1 MAERRLTTREVL
13 RSVDNSLH
21 TRWDRVRKRLLFILQ
36 STIGAGV
43 AYVVADQVFGHHQPF
58 FAPMTVVI
66 ILGLS
71 GGDRLS
77 RAFELSVGV
86 IAGVAVGTTLVQLVG
101 SGAWQ
106 IALFVA
112 VGLLFASFA
121 SRSVLVANQVVI
133 GCILIATILP
143 PEGHGAY
150 DRVIDAIVGM
160 VIGLATIAL
169 IPSSALAAGR
179 AEISKVLRL
188 ASSVLSDVSRG
199 LRTDDPALIREAR
212 SAVRGSQQVI
222 NAMLSA
228 AKSGKEASDIS
239 PWMRTQRRKVKS
251 MQRILPQVDN
261 CIRNVRVMARRAVVL
276 AEDGD
281 RVSERQIHMIDELSD
296 IALELSQLF
305 DAKAGKNQALEI
317 PGLVTRLKTVGA
329 LATMDAV
336 EDRNVL
342 SAYSILA
349 QTRSAV
355 VDLLMVCGLSYESA
369 LASLAPTSEHPAYPS
384 EVLPVDPHEFTR
396 RQRQRQQ
403 RLEAVESESHD
414 DI

>member
-13 RSVDNSLH
+13 RGVDNSLH
-21 TRWDRVRKRLLFILQ
+21 TRWNRVRKRLLFIVQ
-36 STIGAGV
+36 STIGAGL
-43 AYVVADQVFGHHQPF
+43 AYMVADQFFGHHQPF

-86 IAGVAVGTTLVQLVG
+86 ITGVAVGSTLVQLVG

-106 IALFVA
+106 ISLFVA
-112 VGLLFASFA
+112 VGLLIASFA

-133 GCILIATILP
+133 GCILIATIMP

-150 DRVIDAIVGM
+150 DRVIDAIIGTTVGL
-160 VIGLATIAL
+160 GTIAL

-179 AEISKVLRL
+179 SEISKVLHL

-212 SAVRGSQQVI
+212 SEVRGSQKVI

-228 AKSGKEASDIS
+228 AQSSKEATFIS
-239 PWMRTQRRKVKS
+239 PWLRAQRRQVKS
-251 MQRILPQVDN
+251 MERILPQVDN
-261 CIRNVRVMARRAVVL
+261 CIRTVRVLARRAVVL

-281 RVSERQIHMIDELSD
+281 RVSELQVYMIDELSD
-296 IALELSQLF
+296 VALELSQLF
-305 DAKAGKNQALEI
+305 GAKAGKSQALVI
-317 PGLVTRLKTVGA
+317 PGLITRLKTVGA
-329 LATMDAV
+329 LATVDAV
-336 EDRNVL
+336 EDKTVL
-342 SAYSILA
+342 SAFSILA

-369 LASLAPTSEHPAYPS
+369 LAALVPTSQHPAYPS
-384 EVLPVDPHEFTR
+384 EVLKVDPEEFAR
-396 RQRQRQQ
+396 RQRRRQE
-403 RLEAVESESHD
+403 RLESVEEETHD
-414 DI
+414 I